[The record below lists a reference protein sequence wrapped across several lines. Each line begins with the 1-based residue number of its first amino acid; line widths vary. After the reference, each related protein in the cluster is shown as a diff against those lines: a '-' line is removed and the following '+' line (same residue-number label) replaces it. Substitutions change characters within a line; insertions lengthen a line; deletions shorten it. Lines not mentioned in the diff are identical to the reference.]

1 MKSKSMVLSY
11 ALAAGIGLF
20 AALPAQ
26 ASCQSICVRLYNICL
41 ASGETPAACEAER
54 AACFADCGSGGGAKA
69 LSLQPR
75 KQNCEAAAKRA
86 QCDYRAP
93 QRLRLSAS

>member
-1 MKSKSMVLSY
+1 MKTTATVCSS
-11 ALAAGIGLF
+11 ALALAIGLF

-41 ASGETPAACEAER
+41 ASGESSAACEAER
-54 AACFADCGSGGGAKA
+54 AACFADCGSGGGGKA
-69 LSLQPR
+69 LSLQAQKPS
-75 KQNCEAAAKRA
+75 CETAKRA
-86 QCDYRAP
+86 QCEYRAP

>member
-1 MKSKSMVLSY
+1 MKTTASVCSL
-11 ALAAGIGLF
+11 ALALGVGLF
-20 AALPAQ
+20 SALPAQ

-41 ASGETPAACEAER
+41 ASGESPAACEAER

-69 LSLQPR
+69 LSLQTH
-75 KQNCEAAAKRA
+75 KHSCETAKRT
-86 QCDYRAP
+86 QCEYRAP

>member
-1 MKSKSMVLSY
+1 MKTTATVCSY
-11 ALAAGIGLF
+11 ALALGLGLF

-41 ASGETPAACEAER
+41 ASGESPAACEAER

-75 KQNCEAAAKRA
+75 ERACAASAKQA

-93 QRLRLSAS
+93 ARPRLTAS

>member
-1 MKSKSMVLSY
+1 MKITATVCSY
-11 ALAAGIGLF
+11 ALGLGLGLF

-41 ASGETPAACEAER
+41 ASGESPAACEAER
-54 AACFADCGSGGGAKA
+54 AACFADCGSGNKA

-75 KQNCEAAAKRA
+75 ERNACTASTQRL

-93 QRLRLSAS
+93 ARPRLTAG

>member
-1 MKSKSMVLSY
+1 MKTKSMVLSY

-20 AALPAQ
+20 VALPAQ

-54 AACFADCGSGGGAKA
+54 AACFTDCGSGGAKA

-75 KQNCEAAAKRA
+75 KQSCEAATKRA
-86 QCDYRAP
+86 QCDYRVP
-93 QRLRLSAS
+93 QRLRLTAS

>member
-1 MKSKSMVLSY
+1 MKTTATVCSV
-11 ALAAGIGLF
+11 ALALGIGLF

-41 ASGETPAACEAER
+41 ASGESQAACEAER

-69 LSLQPR
+69 LSLQAR
-75 KQNCEAAAKRA
+75 ERSCEAVKRT
-86 QCDYRAP
+86 QCEYRAP